1 MTVIYDAQLRKIV
14 FCLRISLIREAE
26 MQIILRMNCSPMT
39 ILIIGRMTTSGSE
52 ITLLLAVIILSLG
65 LHLMQ
70 LQFILCILRR
80 MVH

>member
-1 MTVIYDAQLRKIV
+1 
-14 FCLRISLIREAE
+14 